1 MEFLNLMEEWN
12 GYTPVREKRL
22 SEAKIANFVSL
33 ITNEQK
39 MPSHRW
45 EYLLKEVVTTS
56 DFPDLL
62 GFVIDREILTKYR
75 AAVADWKP
83 YFKIGKLAN
92 FNTVR
97 RHKVQGADDRLD
109 EVAEKGEYLVTPMS
123 DCYYS
128 YNQKKYGKQFDISWE
143 SIINDIMNAFGDIG
157 DRFATAV
164 IRSEAFKATGTY
176 AAATGPHTSLFGA
189 TITDSCDS
197 QAITNLGALALT
209 IANLETTMELM
220 AAQTD
225 VNGEPILARGA
236 HLVVPPALEFTA
248 RSILTSAMKAYTESA
263 GGAAVAWPTSN
274 VIPQM
279 GLQLHVDP
287 YLPIIDV
294 SGDQATTWYLFADPS
309 QGAAMEF
316 GYLRGYETPEICMK
330 NSDKVSTAGGAISPF
345 AGDFATDNIF
355 YRVRQVMNS
364 VQLDPRF
371 AYAQVG

>member
-1 MEFLNLMEEWN
+1 MEFLNLMEKWN

-22 SEAKIANFVSL
+22 SEAKIASFVSL
-33 ITNEQK
+33 VTNEKK

-75 AAVADWKP
+75 AAVVDWKP
-83 YFKIGKLAN
+83 YFKIAKLAN

-109 EVAEKGEYLVTPMS
+109 EVAEKGEYLVAPMS

-128 YNQKKYGKQFDISWE
+128 YNLKKYGKQFDISWE

-176 AAATGPHTSLFGA
+176 VAATGPHTSLFGA
-189 TITDSCDS
+189 TITDSCDG
-197 QAITNLGALALT
+197 QAITNLGSLALT
-209 IANLETTMELM
+209 ITNLETTMELM
-220 AAQTD
+220 AAQAK
-225 VNGEPILARGA
+225 VSGEPILVRGA

-248 RSILTSAMKAYTESA
+248 RSILTSAQKMVSDNAA
-263 GGAAVAWPTSN
+263 GPVFYPTTN
-274 VIPQM
+274 VVPQM
-279 GLQLHVDP
+279 GLRLHVDP
-287 YLPIIDV
+287 YIPIIDV
-294 SGDQATTWYLFADPS
+294 SGDQATTWYLFADPP

-316 GYLRGYETPEICMK
+316 GYLRGHETPEICMK
-330 NSDKVSTAGGAISPF
+330 NSDKVSTAGAPISPF

-355 YRVRQVMNS
+355 YRVRQVMES

-371 AYAQVG
+371 AYAQIG

>member
-1 MEFLNLMEEWN
+1 MEFLNLMEKWN

-22 SEAKIANFVSL
+22 SEAKIASFVSL
-33 ITNEQK
+33 VTNEK
-39 MPSHRW
+39 GMPSHQW

-128 YNQKKYGKQFDISWE
+128 YNLKKYGKQFDISWE

-157 DRFATAV
+157 DRFATSV

-197 QAITNLGALALT
+197 QAITNLGSLALSIT
-209 IANLETTMELM
+209 NLQTTEALM
-220 AAQTD
+220 ASQTD
-225 VNGEPILARGA
+225 VNGEPILARGV
-236 HLVVPPALEFTA
+236 HLVVPPALEYTA
-248 RSILTSAMKAYTESA
+248 RAILTSSMEMWTQVAA
-263 GGAAVAWPTSN
+263 GGALPYPMTN
-274 VIPQM
+274 VTPQM
-279 GLQLHVDP
+279 GLKLHVDP

-294 SGDQATTWYLFADPS
+294 SGDVDTTWYLFAEPS

-316 GYLRGYETPEICMK
+316 GYLRGHESPEICMHG
-330 NSDKVSTAGGAISPF
+330 SDKVSVAGGAISPF
-345 AGDFATDNIF
+345 AGDFATDNIL
-355 YRVRQVMNS
+355 YRVRQCMGS

>member
-1 MEFLNLMEEWN
+1 MEFLKLMEKWD
-12 GYTPVREKRL
+12 GYTPVRNI
-22 SEAKIANFVSL
+22 SEAQVANFVSL
-33 ITNEQK
+33 ITNEKK
-39 MPSHRW
+39 MPSHQW

-56 DFPDLL
+56 DFPNLL

-75 AAVADWKP
+75 AAVTDWKN

-123 DCYYS
+123 DCYYY
-128 YNQKKYGKQFDISWE
+128 YNLKKYGKQFDISWE
-143 SIINDIMNAFGDIG
+143 SIINDIMNAFGDIPE
-157 DRFATAV
+157 RFATAV

-176 AAATGPHTSLFGA
+176 VAATGPHTSLFGA
-189 TITDSCDS
+189 PIVDSCDGQS
-197 QAITNLGALALT
+197 VTNLGSLALT
-209 IANLETTMELM
+209 VTNLETTMELM

-248 RSILTSAMKAYTESA
+248 RSIMTSAFKMYTESA

-287 YLPIIDV
+287 YIPIIDV
-294 SGDQATTWYLFADPS
+294 SGNQATTWYLFADPS

-316 GYLRGYETPEICMK
+316 GYLRGHETPEICMK
-330 NSDKVSTAGGAISPF
+330 NSDKVSVAGAPISPF
-345 AGDFATDNIF
+345 AGDFATDNLF

-371 AYAQVG
+371 AYSQVG